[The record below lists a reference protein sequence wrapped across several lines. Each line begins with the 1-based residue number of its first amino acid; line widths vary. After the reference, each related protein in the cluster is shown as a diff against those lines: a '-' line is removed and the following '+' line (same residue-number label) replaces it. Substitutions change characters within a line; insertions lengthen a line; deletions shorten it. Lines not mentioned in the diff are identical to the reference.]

1 MKQINNFLSENIIFD
16 ICNINEGKK
25 KNDKLS
31 SLKNELDDLT
41 QKLEDVRE
49 KEGEKLRN
57 KINPIFDKYWDIIN
71 DICQKYGGSKE
82 SSRLMVNKTPVNE
95 KTYSIHFN
103 VGCFYDSKTENA
115 VKKFAEEVKEQL
127 KNNKIDKFDV
137 DIFDNGW
144 VDIYIEDS
152 SVRKAYKEYDEI
164 EHKVFLDRY
173 NKLNEYDKEFEKS
186 EEFNKLFRR
195 VTKEIKQALN
205 SDNAQDYFNIDDIDK
220 TEYMNYM
227 LLPNIQELYKAI
239 NKKQIVLKGKYW
251 FLIEDPIDFEDIE
264 DEEEQVTADIII
276 PGDYN
281 PTSADMSYNQCQSA
295 FKDYPNLANKIIQRI
310 KDINQ

>member
-1 MKQINNFLSENIIFD
+1 MKQINKFLSENIIFD

-31 SLKNELDDLT
+31 ILKNELDDLT
-41 QKLEDVRE
+41 QKLVDVRE

-57 KINPIFDKYWDIIN
+57 KINPIFDKYWDIID
-71 DICQKYGGSKE
+71 DICQKYDGSKE

-103 VGCFYDSKTENA
+103 VGCFYHSKTENT
-115 VKKFAEEVKEQL
+115 VEKFAEEVKKQL

-164 EHKVFLDRY
+164 ENKVFLDRC
-173 NKLNEYDKEFEKS
+173 NKLNEYDKEFKNS
-186 EEFNKLFRR
+186 KEFNKLFRS
-195 VTKEIKQALN
+195 VTKEVKQALN
-205 SDNAQDYFNIDDIDK
+205 SDNAQDYFNIYDIDK

-281 PTSADMSYNQCQSA
+281 PTSSDMSYNQCQNA